1 MNTATPLVR
10 WAGGKVKLVPE
21 LMTVLPGDWRERRYI
36 DPFMGGG
43 SLFASMAPRWAMVG
57 DACLPLISLYAALKA
72 GRAQAVLRLCKA
84 EMGNRDAMLR
94 ENESPGLS
102 LLGPAS
108 FATVGG
114 QAAPTPEG
122 SREARFKQW
131 WQRLTAGLNG
141 EQARVRASLGNATG
155 ANVPPSELTAHKL
168 TARVALQD
176 AAQRGELDTLA
187 AAFWMALESCFNG
200 IWRVNGAGHFN
211 VAADP
216 ARMNASFMD
225 ATHFDRWAQLLRHDA
240 VSVHWG
246 SFETLLEQA
255 GEDDLVFA
263 DSPYTDAVTADG
275 ARPSYV
281 GWMAEGWST
290 ERTEALWRQLANA
303 AACGAA
309 VIHTN
314 HDGPEIRAWAA
325 REDFTVQAIDVKR
338 SISCDAGTRGNIG
351 EVICYRYPAGV
362 SRSQPQA
369 EQFSLFN
376 AAG

>member
-1 MNTATPLVR
+1 MSAATPLVR

-21 LMTVLPGDWRERRYI
+21 LMTVLPDDWRERRYI
-36 DPFMGGG
+36 DPFLGGG
-43 SLFASMAPRWAMVG
+43 SLFASMAPRCALIS
-57 DACLPLISLYAALKA
+57 DACLPLISLYAALKE
-72 GRAQAVLRLCKA
+72 GCAQAVLRICKA
-84 EMGNRDAMLR
+84 EMANRDSMLGDGD
-94 ENESPGLS
+94 SPGLS
-102 LLGPAS
+102 LLGPSA

-114 QAAPTPEG
+114 QSVPTLEG
-122 SREARFKQW
+122 SREARFKRW
-131 WQRLTAGLNG
+131 WKRLTVSLNG
-141 EQARVRASLGNATG
+141 DEQRIRSLLEVSASFHTQQGLAFEWRPMW
-155 ANVPPSELTAHKL
+155 A
-168 TARVALQD
+168 ALSG
-176 AAQRGELDTLA
+176 AAQRGQLNTLA
-187 AAFWMALESCFNG
+187 AAFWMASESCFNG
-200 IWRVNGAGHFN
+200 LWRVNGAGQFN

-216 ARMNASFMD
+216 ARMNANFMD
-225 ATHFDRWAQLLRHDA
+225 ASHFEHWARLLSPDA

-246 SFETLLEQA
+246 SFEALLSQA

-281 GWMAEGWST
+281 GWTANGWST
-290 ERTEALWRQLANA
+290 ERTEALWRQLADA
-303 AACGAA
+303 AERGAA

-325 REDFTVQAIDVKR
+325 REGFTVQAIDVKR

-362 SRSQPQA
+362 SRSPPQA

-376 AAG
+376 AGG

>member
-1 MNTATPLVR
+1 VNTATPLVR

-21 LMTVLPGDWRERRYI
+21 LMTVLPCDWRERRYI

-43 SLFASMAPRWAMVG
+43 SLFTSMAPKWAMVG

-84 EMGNRDAMLR
+84 EMANRDAMLR
-94 ENESPGLS
+94 DHDSPGLG

-141 EQARVRASLGNATG
+141 EQQKVRSLLTIRASIHT
-155 ANVPPSELTAHKL
+155 PPGESSEGQPMLL
-168 TARVALQD
+168 ALQD

-187 AAFWMALESCFNG
+187 AAFWMASESCFNG
-200 IWRVNGAGHFN
+200 LWRVNGAGHFN
-211 VAADP
+211 VAADS
-216 ARMNASFMD
+216 ARMNASFMN

-246 SFETLLEQA
+246 SFEALLEQA

-281 GWMAEGWST
+281 GWTAEGWST
-290 ERTEALWRQLANA
+290 ERTEALWRQLADA
-303 AACGAA
+303 AVRGAA

-325 REDFTVQAIDVKR
+325 REGFTVQAIDVKR

-362 SRSQPQA
+362 TRSQPQA

>member
-1 MNTATPLVR
+1 VNAATPLVR

-43 SLFASMAPRWAMVG
+43 SLFTSMAPKWAMVG
-57 DACLPLISLYAALKA
+57 DACLPLISLYAALKE
-72 GRAQAVLRLCKA
+72 GCAQAVLRLCKA
-84 EMGNRDAMLR
+84 EMANRDAMLR
-94 ENESPGLS
+94 DHDSPGLS
-102 LLGPAS
+102 LLGPAA

-114 QAAPTPEG
+114 QSMPTPEG

-131 WQRLTAGLNG
+131 WKRLTASLNSE
-141 EQARVRASLGNATG
+141 EQRVRAMLESATG
-155 ANVPPSELTAHKL
+155 SRVPPGELQAHKL
-168 TARVALQD
+168 TMRVALQD
-176 AAQRGELDTLA
+176 AAQRGELNTLA
-187 AAFWMALESCFNG
+187 AAFWMASESCFNG
-200 IWRVNGAGHFN
+200 LWRVNGSGRFN
-211 VAADP
+211 VGTDP
-216 ARMNASFMD
+216 SRMNVNFMD
-225 ATHFDRWAQLLRHDA
+225 ASHFEHWARLLSPSA

-263 DSPYTDAVTADG
+263 DSPYTDAVIGDRVRASHTQ
-275 ARPSYV
+275 
-281 GWMAEGWST
+281 WTAEGWST
-290 ERTEALWRQLANA
+290 ERTEALWRQLADA
-303 AACGAA
+303 AMRGAA

-325 REDFTVQAIDVKR
+325 REGFTVQAIDVKR

>member
-1 MNTATPLVR
+1 MSAATPLVR

-21 LMTVLPGDWRERRYI
+21 LRTVLPEDWRERRYI
-36 DPFMGGG
+36 DPFLGGG
-43 SLFASMAPRWAMVG
+43 SLFASMAPRCALVG
-57 DACLPLISLYAALKA
+57 DACLPLISLYAALKE
-72 GRAQAVLRLCKA
+72 GRAQAVLRICKA
-84 EMGNRDAMLR
+84 EMANRDAMLR
-94 ENESPGLS
+94 NSDSPGLG

-114 QAAPTPEG
+114 QSVPTPEG
-122 SREARFKQW
+122 SREARFKRW
-131 WQRLTAGLNG
+131 WKRLTASLNG
-141 EQARVRASLGNATG
+141 DEQRIRSLLAVGASVYA
-155 ANVPPSELTAHKL
+155 PPGKEHEPSFM
-168 TARVALQD
+168 RSALKD
-176 AAQRGELDTLA
+176 AAQRGQLNTLA
-187 AAFWMALESCFNG
+187 AAFWMASESCFNG
-200 IWRVNGAGHFN
+200 LWRVNNAGQFN

-216 ARMNASFMD
+216 ARMNANFMD
-225 ATHFDRWAQLLRHDA
+225 ASHFDHWARLLSPDA
-240 VSVHWG
+240 VSVYWG
-246 SFETLLEQA
+246 SFEALLSQA

-263 DSPYTDAVTADG
+263 DSPYTDAVTVDG

-281 GWMAEGWST
+281 GWTADGWST
-290 ERTEALWRQLANA
+290 ERTEALWRQLADA
-303 AACGAA
+303 AARGAA

-325 REDFTVQAIDVKR
+325 REGFTVQAIDVKR

-376 AAG
+376 AGG

>member
-1 MNTATPLVR
+1 MSAATPLVR

-21 LMTVLPGDWRERRYI
+21 LRTVMPEDWRERRYI
-36 DPFMGGG
+36 DPFLGGG
-43 SLFASMAPRWAMVG
+43 SLFASMAPRCALIG
-57 DACLPLISLYAALKA
+57 DACLPLISLYAALKE
-72 GRAQAVLRLCKA
+72 GRAQAVLRICKA
-84 EMGNRDAMLR
+84 EMANRDSMLGDSD
-94 ENESPGLS
+94 SPGMS

-114 QAAPTPEG
+114 QSVPTPEG
-122 SREARFKQW
+122 SREARFKRW
-131 WQRLTAGLNG
+131 WKRLTVSLNG
-141 EQARVRASLGNATG
+141 EEQRIRSLLAVGASVYA
-155 ANVPPSELTAHKL
+155 PPGKEHEPSFM
-168 TARVALQD
+168 RSALKD
-176 AAQRGELDTLA
+176 AAQRGQLNTLA
-187 AAFWMALESCFNG
+187 AAFWMASESCFNG
-200 IWRVNGAGHFN
+200 LWRVNGAGQFN

-216 ARMNASFMD
+216 ARMNANFMD
-225 ATHFDRWAQLLRHDA
+225 ASHFDHWARLLSPDA
-240 VSVHWG
+240 VSVYWG
-246 SFETLLEQA
+246 SFEALLSQA

-281 GWMAEGWST
+281 GWTADGWST
-290 ERTEALWRQLANA
+290 ERTEALWRQLADA
-303 AACGAA
+303 AERGAA

-325 REDFTVQAIDVKR
+325 REGFTVQAIDVKR

-369 EQFSLFN
+369 EQYSLFN
-376 AAG
+376 AGG

>member
-1 MNTATPLVR
+1 MNAATPLVR

-21 LMTVLPGDWRERRYI
+21 LRTVLPEDWRERRYI
-36 DPFMGGG
+36 DPFLGGG
-43 SLFASMAPRWAMVG
+43 SLFASMAPRCALVG
-57 DACLPLISLYAALKA
+57 DACLPLISLYAALKEGNA
-72 GRAQAVLRLCKA
+72 KAVLRICKA
-84 EMGNRDAMLR
+84 EMANRDSMLGDGD
-94 ENESPGLS
+94 SPGMS

-114 QAAPTPEG
+114 QLVPTPEG
-122 SREARFKQW
+122 SREARFKRW
-131 WQRLTAGLNG
+131 WKRLTVSLNG
-141 EQARVRASLGNATG
+141 DEQRIRSLLEVSASFHTQNGFALEWR
-155 ANVPPSELTAHKL
+155 PMW
-168 TARVALQD
+168 VALSG
-176 AAQRGELDTLA
+176 AAQRGQLNTLA
-187 AAFWMALESCFNG
+187 AAFWMASESCFNG
-200 IWRVNGAGHFN
+200 LWRVNGAGQFN

-216 ARMNASFMD
+216 ARMNANFMD
-225 ATHFDRWAQLLRHDA
+225 ASHFDHWARLLSPDA
-240 VSVHWG
+240 VSVYWG
-246 SFETLLEQA
+246 SFEALLSQA

-281 GWMAEGWST
+281 GWTADGWST
-290 ERTEALWRQLANA
+290 ERTEALWRQLADA
-303 AACGAA
+303 AKRGAA

-325 REDFTVQAIDVKR
+325 REGFTVQAIDVKR

-369 EQFSLFN
+369 EQYSLFN
-376 AAG
+376 AGG